1 MVLIRSF
8 GLRQVLKFVT
18 QKPQQ
23 QQQFLLRSLS
33 TTKHVDAL
41 YFTKKHEWVNVM
53 DGDIGTI
60 GISSYAQESLGDI
73 VYAQLPNVDDAV
85 TRGEECGALESVKAA
100 SELYS
105 PVSGSV
111 TEKNDAVEAAPSLI
125 NTSPMEDGWLFKV
138 KLSDMEEVKELM
150 DEESYKKYLTEHEE

>member
-53 DGDIGTI
+53 DGEMGTI

-105 PVSGSV
+105 PVSGNIFV
-111 TEKNDAVEAAPSLI
+111 PNRLICSLH
-125 NTSPMEDGWLFKV
+125 S
-138 KLSDMEEVKELM
+138 
-150 DEESYKKYLTEHEE
+150 SYNIVYIR

>member
-8 GLRQVLKFVT
+8 GLRQVLKFIT

-23 QQQFLLRSLS
+23 QQQFLVRSLC

-53 DGDIGTI
+53 EGDIGTI

-105 PVSGSV
+105 PVSGNILV
-111 TEKNDAVEAAPSLI
+111 PNGFLNDSA
-125 NTSPMEDGWLFKV
+125 
-138 KLSDMEEVKELM
+138 
-150 DEESYKKYLTEHEE
+150 

>member
-8 GLRQVLKFVT
+8 GLRQVLKFIT

-23 QQQFLLRSLS
+23 QRKIFLIRSLCTS
-33 TTKHVDAL
+33 KPVDAL

-53 DGDIGTI
+53 DGEMGTI

-105 PVSGSV
+105 PVSG
-111 TEKNDAVEAAPSLI
+111 NI
-125 NTSPMEDGWLFKV
+125 
-138 KLSDMEEVKELM
+138 
-150 DEESYKKYLTEHEE
+150 

>member
-1 MVLIRSF
+1 M
-8 GLRQVLKFVT
+8 
-18 QKPQQ
+18 
-23 QQQFLLRSLS
+23 
-33 TTKHVDAL
+33 
-41 YFTKKHEWVNVM
+41 
-53 DGDIGTI
+53 GTI

-73 VYAQLPNVDDAV
+73 VYAQLPNVDDSV

-125 NTSPMEDGWLFKV
+125 NTSPMKDGWLFKV
-138 KLSDMEEVKELM
+138 KLSDLEEVKELM
-150 DEESYKKYLTEHEE
+150 DEEAYNKYLTEHEE

>member
-8 GLRQVLKFVT
+8 GLRQVLKFIT
-18 QKPQQ
+18 QKP
-23 QQQFLLRSLS
+23 QQQFLLRSLC

-41 YFTKKHEWVNVM
+41 YFTKKHEWVNT

-73 VYAQLPNVDDAV
+73 VYAQLPNVDDSV

-105 PVSGSV
+105 PVSGTFNIFV
-111 TEKNDAVEAAPSLI
+111 PNAEIIARILI
-125 NTSPMEDGWLFKV
+125 FNRLG
-138 KLSDMEEVKELM
+138 
-150 DEESYKKYLTEHEE
+150 